1 MSFISPQQWNLDDE
15 IVVDNFAGGGGASTG
30 IEMALGRPVNIAINH
45 DANAVIMHQANH
57 PHTKHLCE
65 DVFAVDPVAVC
76 KGRRVGLAWF
86 SPDCTHHSK
95 AKGGKPRSKK
105 IRGLAWV
112 VVDWAKKV
120 RPRVIMLE
128 NVEEFA
134 DWGPLTEDGQPCK
147 ARKGEIFNQWVGELK
162 QLGYQVEY
170 RVLRACDYGTP
181 TIRKRL
187 FVIARCDGNPIVWPA
202 PTHGKPGSA
211 EVKAKQ
217 LKPWP
222 VAADIID
229 WSLPCPSIFMDPLDA
244 KKLRLKRPLAENTM
258 KRIARGLQKFVFD
271 AKKPFVVTVNH
282 SGDYFRGQGIDE
294 PFKTITAARDGHG
307 LVQPFIQHIQ
317 HSSKENG
324 TMPANEPLRTVT
336 ATPKGG
342 GMAVVSARMEPAEK
356 ELPHYHCE
364 ECGET
369 FQDPHSTGIATLAP
383 AECPR
388 CGEEEHLTAAF
399 MAQHNNTSA
408 DRRAVTDPVSTV
420 TNTGSQQ
427 AVVAAHVTKFRNGA
441 TGHDM
446 NTPLA
451 TVTSGGKMTR
461 PGGAN
466 PLGVVAVH
474 LDRQFGAS
482 NGADAKDPVGTT
494 TAGGDGKTALCTS
507 HLIKLRGTSKHGQP
521 VTEPA
526 PTVTAGGTHTGE
538 VRAFLM
544 KYYGSGGQDQSC
556 KDPLGTVTSK
566 ERFGLVTIKGEQY
579 EIVDIGMRMLTPREL
594 YAANGFPA
602 DYKIG
607 DDPERDG
614 FKFSK
619 SQMVAK
625 CGNAV
630 PPPMSYALARANVP
644 QTALFSPVTEKSA

>member
-15 IVVDNFAGGGGASTG
+15 LIVDNFAGGGGTSTG

-86 SPDCTHHSK
+86 SPDCTHHSN

-112 VVDWAKKV
+112 VVDWAEKV
-120 RPRVIMLE
+120 RPRIIMLE

-147 ARKGEIFNQWVGELK
+147 ARKGEIFRQWVGELER
-162 QLGYQVEY
+162 LGYQVEY

-187 FVIARCDGNPIVWPA
+187 FVIARCDGNPIIWPA

-294 PFKTITAARDGHG
+294 PFKTVTAARDGHG
-307 LVQPFIQHIQ
+307 LIQPFIQHIQ

-324 TMPANEPLRTVT
+324 TMPANEPLRTIT

-342 GMAVVSARMEPAEK
+342 GMA
-356 ELPHYHCE
+356 
-364 ECGET
+364 
-369 FQDPHSTGIATLAP
+369 LAC
-383 AECPR
+383 AY
-388 CGEEEHLTAAF
+388 

-408 DRRAVTDPVSTV
+408 DSRAVDAPVSTV

-441 TGHDM
+441 TGQDM
-446 NTPLA
+446 ETPLA
-451 TVTSGGKMTR
+451 TITSGGKMTR

-482 NGADAKDPVGTT
+482 NGADAKEPVGTT

-556 KDPLGTVTSK
+556 KDPLGTITSK

-579 EIVDIGMRMLTPREL
+579 EIVDIGMRMLSPREL

-630 PPPMSYALARANVP
+630 PPPMSHALARANVP
-644 QTALFSPVTEKSA
+644 SSSLFDAASKAECA

>member
-1 MSFISPQQWNLDDE
+1 MTTQWHLDDE
-15 IVVDNFAGGGGASTG
+15 MIVDNFAGAGGASTG
-30 IEMALGRPVNIAINH
+30 IELALGRPVNIAINH
-45 DANAVIMHQANH
+45 DANAVTMHQANH
-57 PHTKHLCE
+57 PHTHHLCE

-112 VVDWAKKV
+112 VVRWASKV

-134 DWGPLTEDGQPCK
+134 DWGPLTKDGQPCK
-147 ARKGEIFNQWVGELK
+147 TRKGQTFRHWVEQLER
-162 QLGYQVEY
+162 LGYRVEY

-187 FVIARCDGNPIVWPA
+187 FLIARCDGQPIIWPA
-202 PTHGKPGSA
+202 PTHGKPGSPD
-211 EVKAKQ
+211 VKAKK

-229 WSLPCPSIFMDPLDA
+229 WSLPCPSIFMDPIDA

-258 KRIARGLQKFVFD
+258 KRIARGLKKFVFD
-271 AKKPFVVTVNH
+271 AKEPFVVTVNH
-282 SGDYFRGQGIDE
+282 GGDWFRGQRLDQ
-294 PFKTITAARDGHG
+294 PFNTVTAARDGHG
-307 LVQPFIQHIQ
+307 LVHPFIQHIQ
-317 HSSKENG
+317 HARNENG
-324 TMPANEPLRTVT
+324 TMPVGEPLRTVT

-342 GMAVVSARMEPAEK
+342 GMA
-356 ELPHYHCE
+356 
-364 ECGET
+364 
-369 FQDPHSTGIATLAP
+369 
-383 AECPR
+383 
-388 CGEEEHLTAAF
+388 LTCAY

-408 DRRAVTDPVSTV
+408 DSRSATDPVSTV

-441 TGHDM
+441 TGCDM
-446 NTPLA
+446 TTPIP
-451 TVTSGGKMTR
+451 TITSGGKMAR

-474 LDRQFGAS
+474 LDRQFGKSTGNA
-482 NGADAKDPVGTT
+482 ADDPVGAV

-507 HLIKLRGTSKHGQP
+507 HMIKLRGTCKDGQP

-526 PTVTAGGTHTGE
+526 PTITAGGNHIGE

-544 KYYGSGGQDQSC
+544 KYYGTGEGQDC
-556 KDPLGTVTSK
+556 HDPLGTVTGHD
-566 ERFGLVTIKGEQY
+566 RFGLVTIKGEKYQ
-579 EIVDIGMRMLTPREL
+579 IVDIGMRMLSPREL
-594 YAANGFPA
+594 YAAQGFPA

-607 DDPERDG
+607 DRESDG

-619 SQMVAK
+619 SQQVAK

-630 PPPMSYALARANVP
+630 CPLLSAALVRANVA
-644 QTALFSPVTEKSA
+644 QSSLYQMGKSA

>member
-1 MSFISPQQWNLDDE
+1 MTNMTQWHLDDE
-15 IVVDNFAGGGGASTG
+15 MIVDNFAGGGGASTG
-30 IEMALGRPVNIAINH
+30 IELALGRPVNIAINH
-45 DANAVIMHQANH
+45 DVNAVTMHQANH
-57 PHTKHLCE
+57 PHTHHLCE

-112 VVDWAKKV
+112 VVRWASKV

-134 DWGPLTEDGQPCK
+134 DWGPLTKAGQPCK
-147 ARKGEIFNQWVGELK
+147 TRKGQTFRHWVEQLER
-162 QLGYQVEY
+162 LGYRVEY

-187 FVIARCDGNPIVWPA
+187 FLIARCDGQPIIWPA
-202 PTHGKPGSA
+202 PTHSKPGSPD
-211 EVKAKQ
+211 VKAKK

-229 WSLPCPSIFMDPLDA
+229 WSLPCPSIFMDPTEA
-244 KKLRLKRPLAENTM
+244 KRLRLKRPLADNTM
-258 KRIARGLQKFVFD
+258 KRIARGLKKFVFD
-271 AKKPFVVTVNH
+271 AKEPFVVTVNH
-282 SGDYFRGQGIDE
+282 GDDWFRGQGLDQ
-294 PFKTITAARDGHG
+294 PFNTVTAARDGHG
-307 LVQPFIQHIQ
+307 LVQPFVQHIQ
-317 HSSKENG
+317 HASNENG
-324 TMPANEPLRTVT
+324 TMAADEPLRTVT

-342 GMAVVSARMEPAEK
+342 GMA
-356 ELPHYHCE
+356 
-364 ECGET
+364 
-369 FQDPHSTGIATLAP
+369 LAC
-383 AECPR
+383 AY
-388 CGEEEHLTAAF
+388 
-399 MAQHNNTSA
+399 MAQHNNTSS
-408 DRRAVTDPVSTV
+408 DSRSTTDAVSTV
-420 TNTGSQQ
+420 TQTGSQQ

-441 TGHDM
+441 TGCDM
-446 NTPLA
+446 TTPIP
-451 TVTSGGKMTR
+451 TITSGGKMAR

-474 LDRQFGAS
+474 LDRQFGKSTGNA
-482 NGADAKDPVGTT
+482 ADDPVGAV

-507 HLIKLRGTSKHGQP
+507 HLIKLRGTCKDGQP

-526 PTVTAGGTHTGE
+526 PTITAGGNHIGE

-544 KYYGSGGQDQSC
+544 KYYGTGEGQNC
-556 KDPLGTVTSK
+556 HNPLGTVTGHD
-566 ERFGLVTIKGEQY
+566 RFGLVTIKGEKYQ
-579 EIVDIGMRMLTPREL
+579 IVDIGMRMLSPREL
-594 YAANGFPA
+594 YAAQGFQA

-607 DDPERDG
+607 DRESDG

-619 SQMVAK
+619 SQQVAK

-630 PPPMSYALARANVP
+630 CPPLSAALVRANVA
-644 QTALFSPVTEKSA
+644 QSSLYQMGKSA

>member
-1 MSFISPQQWNLDDE
+1 MTTQWHLDDE
-15 IVVDNFAGGGGASTG
+15 LIVDNFAGGGGASTG

-57 PHTKHLCE
+57 PHTHHLCE

-112 VVDWAKKV
+112 VVRWASKV

-134 DWGPLTEDGQPCK
+134 DWGPLTKDGQPCK
-147 ARKGEIFNQWVGELK
+147 TRKGQTFRHWVEQLER
-162 QLGYQVEY
+162 LGYRVEY

-187 FVIARCDGNPIVWPA
+187 FMIARCDGQPIIWPE
-202 PTHGKPGSA
+202 PTHGKPGSP
-211 EVKAKQ
+211 EVRARK

-229 WSLPCPSIFMDPLDA
+229 WSLPCPSIFMDPTEA
-244 KKLRLKRPLAENTM
+244 KKLRLKRPLKDNTM

-271 AKKPFVVTVNH
+271 AAKPFIVTVNH
-282 SGDYFRGQGIDE
+282 GGDWFRGQGLDE
-294 PFKTITAARDGHG
+294 PFNTVTAARDGHG
-307 LVQPFIQHIQ
+307 LVTPYLQTYYGPKREGETRGLDMRDPLPTQTSENRFGLVTPFIQHIQ
-317 HSSKENG
+317 HASNENG
-324 TMPANEPLRTVT
+324 TMPAGEPLRTVT

-342 GMAVVSARMEPAEK
+342 GMAVA
-356 ELPHYHCE
+356 C
-364 ECGET
+364 
-369 FQDPHSTGIATLAP
+369 
-383 AECPR
+383 
-388 CGEEEHLTAAF
+388 AF
-399 MAQHNNTSA
+399 MAQHNNTSS
-408 DRRAVTDPVSTV
+408 DSRAIEAPVSTV

-427 AVVAAHVTKFRNGA
+427 AVVA
-441 TGHDM
+441 
-446 NTPLA
+446 
-451 TVTSGGKMTR
+451 
-461 PGGAN
+461 
-466 PLGVVAVH
+466 VH

-482 NGADAKDPVGTT
+482 KGADAQEPIGTV
-494 TAGGDGKTALCTS
+494 TADGQGKTALCAS
-507 HLIKLRGTSKHGQP
+507 HLIKLRGTCKDGQP

-526 PTVTAGGTHTGE
+526 PTVTAGGFHVGE

-544 KYYGSGGQDQSC
+544 KYYGTGEGQDC
-556 KDPLGTVTSK
+556 RDPLGTVTGND
-566 ERFGLVTIKGEQY
+566 RFGLVTIKGEQY
-579 EIVDIGMRMLTPREL
+579 QIVDIGMRMLSPREL
-594 YAANGFPA
+594 YAAQGFPA
-602 DYKIG
+602 TYKIG
-607 DDPERDG
+607 DRESDG

-619 SQMVAK
+619 SQQVAK

-630 PPPMSYALARANVP
+630 CPPLSAALVRANVP
-644 QTALFSPVTEKSA
+644 QSSLYQMEQSA